1 MTSSALS
8 PYAVIV
14 GERQDMTPAIGKTET
29 PSVLRTRRPGVEE
42 TPARLNVFVLF
53 TSVEATLAAL
63 KQAGHLAAELGGR
76 IILVALQVVPY
87 PLPLTKPP
95 VGIDWNERRLRL
107 IAGESRVETA
117 VHVCL
122 CRDARQTLES
132 VLGPHSLVVLGGRK
146 HWWPTRESKLARR
159 LRRAGHEVILIE
171 ME

>member
-1 MTSSALS
+1 MTSSTIS
-8 PYAVIV
+8 PYSVIV
-14 GERQDMTPAIGKTET
+14 KGRKEMARTLETLT
-29 PSVLRTRRPGVEE
+29 PSLLLRVEE
-42 TPARLNVFVLF
+42 TPAQLNVFVVF

-87 PLPLTKPP
+87 PLPLTRPP

-107 IAGESRVETA
+107 IAGESRVETI

-122 CRDARQTLES
+122 CRDGQRTLENA
-132 VLGPHSLVVLGGRK
+132 LGPHSLVVLGGRK